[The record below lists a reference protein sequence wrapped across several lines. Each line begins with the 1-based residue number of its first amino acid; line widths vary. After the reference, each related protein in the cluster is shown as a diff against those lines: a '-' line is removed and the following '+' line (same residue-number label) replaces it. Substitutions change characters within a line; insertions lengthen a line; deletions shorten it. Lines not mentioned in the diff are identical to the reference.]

1 MDPILKEVVNNVDNI
16 SSDPASK
23 EQYDRIVLAG
33 KKIMFDK
40 ATHDK
45 ISWLQNPEDLSVL
58 VNGVFDL
65 ITIIAEVSGNTA
77 QQDPLHGAA
86 ITLTME
92 ALDFAGRVNEIEITP
107 DIAQSAV
114 QAIDKKMSELNAG
127 APSNTEPQEQ
137 APASPQAMQQESASP
152 QGLIDSE
159 GV

>member
-1 MDPILKEVVNNVDNI
+1 MNPILKEVVNNIDQI
-16 SSDPASK
+16 STDPASK

-40 ATHDK
+40 ETHNK

-65 ITIIAEVSGNTA
+65 ITIITELSGNAA
-77 QQDPLHGAA
+77 QPDPLHGAA
-86 ITLTME
+86 VVLTME

-107 DIAQSAV
+107 DIAKAAV
-114 QAIDKKMSELNAG
+114 QAIDEKMNELNAG
-127 APSNTEPQEQ
+127 AQNSAEPQEQ
-137 APASPQAMQQESASP
+137 QTMSPPAAP
-152 QGLIDSE
+152 QGLIDSK

>member
-1 MDPILKEVVNNVDNI
+1 MNPILKKVVDSVDQI

-65 ITIIAEVSGNTA
+65 ITIITELSGNA
-77 QQDPLHGAA
+77 VQQDPLHGAA
-86 ITLTME
+86 VVLTME
-92 ALDFAGRVNEIEITP
+92 ALDFAGRVNDIEITP
-107 DIAQSAV
+107 EIAKAAV
-114 QAIDKKMSELNAG
+114 QAIDEKMGELNSGESAN
-127 APSNTEPQEQ
+127 AEPQE
-137 APASPQAMQQESASP
+137 PPPMSPQ
-152 QGLIDSE
+152 QGLINSK
-159 GV
+159 GM